1 MTSSSK
7 LQIAERRLDD
17 VVVLG
22 LTGEIALDA
31 GDLVFG
37 KYVDR
42 LIQQGLVKLVL
53 DLSGVTYIDSAGVG
67 MIAAKLKTVRERG
80 GDLRMSRMSNRS
92 LRLFG
97 MLKLLIAFE
106 HFDDQASA
114 IKSYEWPR

>member
-1 MTSSSK
+1 MEDSK
-7 LQIAERRLDD
+7 LDVQERDEGT
-17 VVVLG
+17 VTVLV
-22 LTGEIALDA
+22 LTGEITVDD
-31 GDLVFG
+31 GELVFRKRVHDLLDRG
-37 KYVDR
+37 RTQLVVD
-42 LIQQGLVKLVL
+42 LG
-53 DLSGVTYIDSAGVG
+53 GVTYIDSAGVG

-80 GDLRMSRMSNRS
+80 GDLRMSRMSARS